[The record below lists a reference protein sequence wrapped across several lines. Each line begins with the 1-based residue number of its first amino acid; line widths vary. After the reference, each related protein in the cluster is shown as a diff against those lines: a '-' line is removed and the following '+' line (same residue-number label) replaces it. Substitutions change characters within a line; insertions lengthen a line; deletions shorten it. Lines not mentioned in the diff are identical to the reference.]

1 MVGERDQRFYCELK
15 QTNDDLYN
23 YLTKCREKSPY
34 FDYTP
39 TLNDY
44 VKQVGELLRQ
54 YPEKTSSSSSTSI
67 FGQASTSA
75 NSSTITTA
83 TNCISNTNTNSSAPS
98 SVMSSL
104 AAAPV
109 TTNNPTSN
117 LANTPSNLFSSS
129 IFQSTTFMAPTS
141 TSSLPSLSQPPT
153 QLSATPSSQ
162 TTAPT
167 TTPFLFGSLST
178 PFQTSTASPA
188 AATPFS
194 FSLPKKDETLT
205 NNNSTIGSTTDD
217 NNKTVGDEQ
226 DDAPPPAPNV
236 DKYEEKD
243 AKYSVKAKLYEKDKS
258 VGGEVSL
265 NLLGLGYLYVKNYD
279 SPNKLQVIF
288 RQEPDLRRVLL
299 NEVVTPSIPIGRL
312 PQKAVHIVF
321 PSTNVEGS
329 SRSYVLKAKDEKD
342 ADALYNTL
350 NSLKS

>member
-1 MVGERDQRFYCELK
+1 MVGERDPRFYGELK

-44 VKQVGELLRQ
+44 VKQVGDLLRQ
-54 YPEKTSSSSSTSI
+54 YPEKTSSSSI

-75 NSSTITTA
+75 NSLSTTTTA
-83 TNCISNTNTNSSAPS
+83 TNCISNTNTNSLAPL

-104 AAAPV
+104 ATVAV
-109 TTNNPTSN
+109 TTNNPTSS
-117 LANTPSNLFSSS
+117 LANPSSTPFSGS
-129 IFQSTTFMAPTS
+129 IFQSASPLMAPTS
-141 TSSLPSLSQPPT
+141 IGSLTSLSQPTT

-167 TTPFLFGSLST
+167 TKPFTFG
-178 PFQTSTASPA
+178 SPA
-188 AATPFS
+188 ALFQTPATSATTNSPLFT
-194 FSLPKKDETLT
+194 FSLPKKDETQT
-205 NNNSTIGSTTDD
+205 NNNSIISGVNDD
-217 NNKTVGDEQ
+217 TNKTVGDEQ
-226 DDAPPPAPNV
+226 DDAPPPEPNV

-243 AKYSVKAKLYEKDKS
+243 AKYSVKIKLYGKDGPAGS
-258 VGGEVSL
+258 EAGL
-265 NLLGLGYLYVKNYD
+265 NVLGVGYLYVKSYD

-299 NEVVTPSIPIGRL
+299 NEIVTPSIPIKRL
-312 PQKAVHIVF
+312 PQKAIQIVF
-321 PSTNVEGS
+321 PSTEGS
-329 SRSYVLKAKDEKD
+329 KIYLFKAKDEKD
-342 ADALYNTL
+342 ADDLFNTL